1 MEASVKY
8 LRQQLDVK
16 NTITNKT
23 LLCTHLEGA
32 LKRMSTIELVAE
44 LLNKRAL
51 QVSYTY
57 IDITVLIV
65 DCT

>member
-32 LKRMSTIELVAE
+32 LKRMSTIQLVAD

-51 QVSYTY
+51 QVSYT
-57 IDITVLIV
+57 
-65 DCT
+65 